1 MSQAPSANEKRRQ
14 RRQKSKRATKVF
26 CTRGLMR
33 LGPNLARTLLD
44 LSATGAA
51 LVVMVSF
58 QPGEDL
64 VLELDITWRARPLQV
79 PARVIWCVPTSNAH
93 YCIGVKLERPL
104 DHRDLSD
111 FASS

>member
-1 MSQAPSANEKRRQ
+1 MSPSPSSTENRRQ
-14 RRQKSKRATKVF
+14 RRRKSKRSTKVI

-33 LGPNLARTLLD
+33 MGPNQARTLLD

-51 LVVMVSF
+51 LVVTASF
-58 QPGEDL
+58 HAGENL
-64 VLELDITWRARPLQV
+64 VLELDITWRARPLQA
-79 PARVIWCVPTSNAH
+79 PARVIWCVPTSNAR

-111 FASS
+111 FASA